1 MDSFAI
7 RNFGCRVNQ
16 AEAFDWA
23 EELQR
28 RGLRLE
34 ADPARCGIVV
44 VNSCTL
50 TGRADRDVRKFV
62 RGILR
67 ANPGA
72 RLVVTG
78 CLAER
83 DPAGFER
90 LPGVWKVVPNAA
102 KASIP
107 DLLSPSAKSAAG
119 TEPDAGVR
127 PFRARAM
134 LKVQDGCDRACR
146 FCIIPSVRGRSVSLP
161 LGAAVDRAREL
172 ASRGFKEIVLTGIHL
187 CSWGYDL
194 EPRRTLA
201 DLLAAVDALT
211 GDFRVR
217 LSSLDPRLLPAPLLD
232 LLVSSPRI
240 CPHFHLSL
248 QHASA
253 GMLRAMGRNSTPGEY
268 RDILVRLH
276 GKVPDAALGADVIV
290 GFPGETEEDF
300 RELEA
305 FLAAAPLA
313 YFHVFAY
320 SPRPGTAAED
330 EAAVPSRIKAGR
342 ARRLRGLSR
351 EKWAA
356 YRAAFVGRVLD
367 GVVVRAGRPD
377 AEVLTSNY
385 IDVRVPGGGAA
396 RGRAVRV
403 RITRVMDGA
412 ALGAPGAHT
421 APPCGA
427 AVVAPGVHAAPP
439 CGAALGEIVGD
450 GPGGQP

>member
-16 AEAFDWA
+16 AEAFAWA

-34 ADPARCGIVV
+34 TDAARSGIVV

-62 RGILR
+62 RRILR
-67 ANPGA
+67 ENPGA

-83 DPAGFER
+83 DPGGFES
-90 LPGVWKVVPNAA
+90 LPGVWKIVPNAA
-102 KASIP
+102 KASLP
-107 DLLSPSAKSAAG
+107 DLLAPPGRFTAG
-119 TEPDAGVR
+119 DEPAVGAR

-146 FCIIPSVRGRSVSLP
+146 FCVIPSVRGRSVSLP
-161 LGAAVDRAREL
+161 LAAAVDRAR
-172 ASRGFKEIVLTGIHL
+172 AFAAQGFKEIVLTGIHL
-187 CSWGYDL
+187 CSWGQDL

-201 DLLAAVDALT
+201 DLLAAVAAAP

-217 LSSLDPRLLPAPLLD
+217 LSSLDPRLMPAPLVD

-253 GMLRAMGRNSTPGEY
+253 GILRAMGRNSTPGEY
-268 RDILVRLH
+268 RDILDGLH
-276 GKVPDAALGADVIV
+276 RKAPDAALGADVIV

-305 FLAAAPLA
+305 FLTAAPLA
-313 YFHVFAY
+313 YIHVFAY
-320 SPRPGTAAED
+320 SPRPGTAAEG
-330 EAAVPSRIKAGR
+330 EAGVPSRIKAGR
-342 ARRLRGLSR
+342 ATRLRRLSK
-351 EKWAA
+351 EKWMA
-356 YRAAFVGRVLD
+356 YREAFVGRVLD
-367 GVVVRAGRPD
+367 GIVVRAGRPD

-385 IDVRVPGGGAA
+385 IDVRAPGEGAA
-396 RGRAVRV
+396 RGSAVRV
-403 RITRVMDGA
+403 KITRVTD
-412 ALGAPGAHT
+412 
-421 APPCGA
+421 GA
-427 AVVAPGVHAAPP
+427 AVVAPAAHAAPP

-450 GPGGQP
+450 GPGGRP

>member
-28 RGLRLE
+28 RGLSLE
-34 ADPARCGIVV
+34 ADPARSGIVI

-50 TGRADRDVRKFV
+50 TGRADRDVRKLV
-62 RGILR
+62 RRILR

-83 DPAGFER
+83 DPADFER
-90 LPGVWKVVPNAA
+90 LPGVWKVVSNAA
-102 KASIP
+102 KGSIP
-107 DLLSPSAKSAAG
+107 DLLAPPAISAAG
-119 TEPDAGVR
+119 TGPGAGAR
-127 PFRARAM
+127 ALRARAM
-134 LKVQDGCDRACR
+134 LKVQGGCDRACR
-146 FCIIPSVRGRSVSLP
+146 FCVIPSVRGRSVSLP

-187 CSWGYDL
+187 CSWGQDL

-201 DLLAAVDALT
+201 DLLAAMDALP

-217 LSSLDPRLLPAPLLD
+217 TSSLDPRLMPGPLLD

-253 GMLRAMGRNSTPGEY
+253 GMLRAMGRDSSPEEYGE
-268 RDILVRLH
+268 ILAGLH
-276 GKVPDAALGADVIV
+276 GKAPDAALGADVIV

-305 FLAAAPLA
+305 FLATAPLA

-320 SPRPGTAAED
+320 SPRPGTAVEG
-330 EAAVPSRIKAGR
+330 EAGVAPRIKAGR
-342 ARRLRGLSR
+342 ARRLRSLSR

-356 YRAAFVGRVLD
+356 YRSAFVGRTLD
-367 GVVVRAGRPD
+367 GIVVRAGRPD
-377 AEVLTSNY
+377 AEVLTPNY
-385 IDVRVPGGGAA
+385 IAVRASGEGVV

-403 RITRVMDGA
+403 RIKNVMDA
-412 ALGAPGAHT
+412 AAI
-421 APPCGA
+421 
-427 AVVAPGVHAAPP
+427 
-439 CGAALGEIVGD
+439 GEIVRD
-450 GPGGQP
+450 GPGPPPFQV